1 MAALSRAGL
10 GGRGLGAWDLREP
23 ASGAPSLT
31 RKEKKRGKEGGGGGG
46 EVTRVLSCLCGDPE
60 LPVCLCSLRPSQKTN
75 QTRLKTF
82 IHNT

>member
-1 MAALSRAGL
+1 MAVLSRACQ
-10 GGRGLGAWDLREP
+10 GGRGLGAWDLREA

-31 RKEKKRGKEGGGGGG
+31 RKEKKRGEEGGGGGQ
-46 EVTRVLSCLCGDPE
+46 VTRVLSCLCGDPE

-82 IHNT
+82 IQNT